1 MGNLDNT
8 VQEEIEALS
17 AQGSDLFDDGDFTQ
31 AIAKWEAALTLIPHP
46 QNTYAESQ
54 WLETAIGDAYFCHER
69 FSLAVEH
76 LLRARSNVEANPFES
91 PFLMLRL
98 GQPCYQLKRFEEAK
112 LYLLQAY
119 MYAGEELFEDED
131 DCYLP
136 FIFS

>member
-8 VQEEIEALS
+8 VQEEIEAWS

-31 AIAKWEAALTLIPHP
+31 AIAKWAGALTLIPHP

-98 GQPCYQLKRFEEAK
+98 GQTCYQLKRFEEAK
-112 LYLLQAY
+112 FYLLQAY

>member
-17 AQGSDLFDDGDFTQ
+17 APGSELCDDGDFTQ
-31 AIAKWEAALTLIPHP
+31 AIAKWEAALPLIPAPH
-46 QNTYAESQ
+46 NNYAESQ
-54 WLETAIGDAYFCHER
+54 LLEIGIGDAYFCHRR

-98 GQPCYQLKRFEEAK
+98 GQTCYQLKRFEEAK
-112 LYLLQAY
+112 FY
-119 MYAGEELFEDED
+119 
-131 DCYLP
+131 
-136 FIFS
+136 